1 MLGTPSRADLIQAL
15 GKAPVDADNRAI
27 TLHRGDPAMKKT
39 VRPLIAGALLAL
51 LTAPAWAEQPVVE
64 MYQDPNCGCCG
75 AWADHLEAEGF
86 TVERHETREMRD
98 IKLEQGLTPELASC
112 HTALVDGYVIE
123 GHVPAADIHRLLE
136 ERPDVAGLA
145 VPGMPHGSPGMETGR
160 YDDYRVLGWHRD
172 DRTPEIFSEYTH

>member
-1 MLGTPSRADLIQAL
+1 MKIASRALIGGGLLA
-15 GKAPVDADNRAI
+15 G
-27 TLHRGDPAMKKT
+27 
-39 VRPLIAGALLAL
+39 GALAAYLAFMPGPSPQAG
-51 LTAPAWAEQPVVE
+51 TVVE
-64 MYQDPNCGCCG
+64 MYQDPGCGCCG
-75 AWADHLEAEGF
+75 DWADYLESEGF
-86 TVERHETREMRD
+86 TVDRHKVDPREMRD
-98 IKLEQGLTPELASC
+98 IKIGKGLTPELASC
-112 HTALVDGYVIE
+112 HTAMVDGYVIE

>member
-1 MLGTPSRADLIQAL
+1 MKSLPMNRKTRKVTAL
-15 GKAPVDADNRAI
+15 SLLAG
-27 TLHRGDPAMKKT
+27 
-39 VRPLIAGALLAL
+39 GALALYLAV
-51 LTAPAWAEQPVVE
+51 TPGTSPQAGPVVE

-86 TVERHETREMRD
+86 TVERHKTREMRD

-112 HTALVDGYVIE
+112 HTAMVDGYVIE
-123 GHVPAADIHRLLE
+123 GHVPAADIHRLLA

-160 YDDYRVLGWHRD
+160 YDDYQVLGWHRD

>member
-1 MLGTPSRADLIQAL
+1 MPIDPTTVPPSRADERSESRGYNFAH
-15 GKAPVDADNRAI
+15 
-27 TLHRGDPAMKKT
+27 TLT
-39 VRPLIAGALLAL
+39 LLSLSVLVLA
-51 LTAPAWAEQPVVE
+51 APAWAERPVVE

-86 TVERHETREMRD
+86 TVERHKTREMRD
-98 IKLEQGLTPELASC
+98 IKIEQGLTPELASC
-112 HTALVDGYVIE
+112 HTAMVDGYVIE